1 MLIAECKACPGPF
14 KPSPSQCHIET
25 FALNMQ
31 KLLCRNSHFLVASL
45 ACFFFVSKGSVPHQ
59 LNFLCGFHYCLCLLE
74 QCSALGKLLALWLN
88 IFTQKYLQ
96 EPGILCSVTQNK
108 DSESVKCLQIPLSSL
123 HSVTFSLGNTVNALL
138 KSLLSLLQFHM
149 KIKRFVRT
157 LQVTTAVASNC
168 PASQSSKCLQPV

>member
-1 MLIAECKACPGPF
+1 
-14 KPSPSQCHIET
+14 
-25 FALNMQ
+25 MQ
-31 KLLCRNSHFLVASL
+31 KLLCRNSHFVVASL
-45 ACFFFVSKGSVPHQ
+45 ACFSFVSKGSVPHQ
-59 LNFLCGFHYCLCLLE
+59 LNFLCGFHYCLLE
-74 QCSALGKLLALWLN
+74 QCSALEKLLALWLN

-96 EPGILCSVTQNK
+96 EPGILGSVTQSK

-123 HSVTFSLGNTVNALL
+123 QSVTFSLGNTVNALL

-168 PASQSSKCLQPV
+168 PAP